1 MNNAT
6 WNKWSSDSTKTEAL
20 LYFSTLRKDD
30 HSFPL
35 ATHLLASW
43 TNSWIWIKHNIRA
56 GDNSR
61 QFLRQIPIS
70 FLFILLE
77 IHFKYF
83 FPQAESA
90 LEPAPPAPEPSAPPA
105 SGGAEEEEVDKLE
118 VDKVDEPLTFSPMA
132 EEASDAGAIPMAANA
147 IRQEAEMA
155 HNEAIS

>member
-1 MNNAT
+1 MIIRF
-6 WNKWSSDSTKTEAL
+6 NKNRN
-20 LYFSTLRKDD
+20 TLKKDD
-30 HSFPL
+30 HWFPPV
-35 ATHLLASW
+35 THLLASW

-70 FLFILLE
+70 FLFTLLE
-77 IHFKYF
+77 IHCKKIVS
-83 FPQAESA
+83 PQAESA
-90 LEPAPPAPEPSAPPA
+90 LEPASPALEPSAPPA
-105 SGGAEEEEVDKLE
+105 SGGGEEEEVDKLE

-132 EEASDAGAIPMAANA
+132 EEASEAGAIPMAANA

>member
-20 LYFSTLRKDD
+20 LYFSTLKKDD
-30 HSFPL
+30 HSFPP
-35 ATHLLASW
+35 ASHRLASW
-43 TNSWIWIKHNIRA
+43 TNFWIIRA
-56 GDNSR
+56 VDSSQ
-61 QFLRQIPIS
+61 QFLWQIPIS
-70 FLFILLE
+70 FLYSYFSKFIVKN
-77 IHFKYF
+77 IVS
-83 FPQAESA
+83 PQAESA
-90 LEPAPPAPEPSAPPA
+90 PEPAPPAPEPSAPPAPA

-132 EEASDAGAIPMAANA
+132 EEASEAGAIPMAANA

>member
-1 MNNAT
+1 MIIRF
-6 WNKWSSDSTKTEAL
+6 NKNRN
-20 LYFSTLRKDD
+20 TLKKDD
-30 HSFPL
+30 HWFPPV
-35 ATHLLASW
+35 THLLASW

-105 SGGAEEEEVDKLE
+105 PASGGAEEEEEVDKLE
-118 VDKVDEPLTFSPMA
+118 IDKVDEPLTFSPMA
-132 EEASDAGAIPMAANA
+132 EEASEAGAIPMAANA

>member
-1 MNNAT
+1 MIIR
-6 WNKWSSDSTKTEAL
+6 L
-20 LYFSTLRKDD
+20 LW
-30 HSFPL
+30 PL
-35 ATHLLASW
+35 IYW
-43 TNSWIWIKHNIRA
+43 TNSWIFRA
-56 GDNSR
+56 GYSSR
-61 QFLRQIPIS
+61 QFLWQIPIS

-105 SGGAEEEEVDKLE
+105 PASGGAEEEEVDKLE
-118 VDKVDEPLTFSPMA
+118 LDKVDEPLTFSPMA
-132 EEASDAGAIPMAANA
+132 EEASEAGAIPMAANA